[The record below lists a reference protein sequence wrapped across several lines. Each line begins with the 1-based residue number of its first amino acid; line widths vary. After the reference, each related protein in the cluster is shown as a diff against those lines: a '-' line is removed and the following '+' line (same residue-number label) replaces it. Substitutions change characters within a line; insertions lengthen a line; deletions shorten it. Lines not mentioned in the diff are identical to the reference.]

1 MQNYQNPII
10 QDSTTDTLFYAQSVL
25 AVLQEYYAAVN
36 LPQRDQE
43 ENVSCG
49 LHWILRCVDNV
60 LEFEIKRLSL
70 GE

>member
-43 ENVSCG
+43 ENVKIG
-49 LHWILRCVDNV
+49 RAHV
-60 LEFEIKRLSL
+60 
-70 GE
+70 